1 MVTADKQ
8 AQDPIQYPFYPMPD
22 LSDEMFLA
30 VCKANAIEAWDLLSR
45 LRNRIAFAGRTAQI
59 RADASQR
66 NTIHVGYH
74 TLSKLSGRDRKTL
87 RRMFRS
93 LEALGLVSIRQPQ
106 VSFTLDVK
114 TGLIARR
121 QHGRC
126 QPVEITMIVTD
137 AVMRPTKAIKE
148 RKALGENFPRDLEV
162 GGKISTSAGG
172 NISTTSLVPLLI
184 SIPAQTSGIGD
195 GVAMPSSAAAEGA
208 GHSAGKGSREEGE
221 LPALEATADPDT
233 ASTPSWTFA
242 QGKSSRQPQND
253 KGDARRRKYDNDQ
266 DDGSSMPLGDAFSNK
281 RFYRSA
287 SQLSQTDAEYDV
299 WRRDQR
305 AAAQR
310 AASELAASAA
320 AIKPTRALKAAS
332 GCRQAATA
340 GV

>member
-1 MVTADKQ
+1 MVTANKQ

-66 NTIHVGYH
+66 HTIHVGYH

-148 RKALGENFPRDLEV
+148 RQALGENFPRDLEV

-172 NISTTSLVPLLI
+172 NISTTSLVPLIL
-184 SIPAQTSGIGD
+184 SIPAQTNGIGD
-195 GVAMPSSAAAEGA
+195 GVAMPSSAEEEGA
-208 GHSAGKGSREEGE
+208 GHSAGKGSREESE
-221 LPALEATADPDT
+221 MPALEATADPDT
-233 ASTPSWTFA
+233 ASEPSWTFA
-242 QGKSSRQPQND
+242 QGKSSRPPQND
-253 KGDARRRKYDNDQ
+253 KGDGRRRQYDKDH
-266 DDGSSMPLGDAFSNK
+266 DDGSMPVGDSATK
-281 RFYRSA
+281 RRYYRSD
-287 SQLSQTDAEYDV
+287 SQQSMTDAEHDV

-310 AASELAASAA
+310 AASELAAAAA
-320 AIKPTRALKAAS
+320 AIRPTRAKRAAS
-332 GCRQAATA
+332 ECRQAATV